1 MKGENQPCGCILF
14 KMTFFPVEK
23 RIYIYIY
30 IYIYMCVY
38 VYIYICVYIYVC
50 IYIYIYTITNTSW
63 RRRGLK
69 GVPRSDLD

>member
-30 IYIYMCVY
+30 ICV
-38 VYIYICVYIYVC
+38 CVCMY
-50 IYIYIYTITNTSW
+50 IYIYIYISIKKVLLAAVSTIISIHP
-63 RRRGLK
+63 G
-69 GVPRSDLD
+69 